1 MRKNIFLILILLLI
15 CLTACGSKGKV
26 KVYDSSTEDI
36 SSYHTE
42 ETLTAVMIK
51 RDTET
56 NDITFLNYIT
66 GEQLVLGYHGGVSVT
81 DTYGNNLIISDMPVG
96 SVVDIVYY
104 SDTRRLVSIT
114 ANSSVQVIKN
124 VSKFAADVNN
134 KKATYKGTSCKMSE
148 YAMAYDDG
156 VAKSIME
163 VNTEDQVTLYIMNGT
178 LISCVIEVGHGYV
191 RLMNQD
197 TYIGGM
203 VEIGYDVIV
212 PVTPDMLVAVR
223 EGNYTLRINHNGYG
237 NSKDIVVKKG
247 EETEVNIADIA
258 IPSGTVSFKVTPIE
272 AEVYVNNNLVE
283 THTFTGLYGSYG
295 LKIKAEGYESFNG
308 SFKISEP
315 VKTYNFELVAS
326 DEATTEEDT
335 TGESTDSTDPS
346 ESSNSTD
353 MGSTTESSLTVST
366 TAPISSTTDST
377 TSSATSYATA
387 SGTNNSTEEK
397 TTSEVYSGATNNT
410 ITIKTP
416 VGAGVYVDGNYV
428 GYAPVTFQKVVGTH
442 TIVLYQTGSLIKSYT
457 IQATDDGKDDEYS
470 FDDLATLD
478 DLINIDN

>member
-1 MRKNIFLILILLLI
+1 MRKNVFLILILLLFG
-15 CLTACGSKGKV
+15 LTACGGKGKV

-42 ETLTAVMIK
+42 ESLTAVMIK

-81 DTYGNNLIISDMPVG
+81 DTYGNNLIISEMPIG

-104 SDTRRLVSIT
+104 SDTNRLISIA
-114 ANSSVQVIKN
+114 ANSSVQVIKDVN
-124 VSKFAADVNN
+124 KFSADVLNG
-134 KKATYKGTSCKMSE
+134 KATYKGTSCKMSE
-148 YAMAYDDG
+148 YALAFEDG
-156 VAKSIME
+156 IAKSIME
-163 VNTEDQVTLYIMNGT
+163 VNTEDQVTLYLMNGT
-178 LISCVIEVGHGYV
+178 LISCVIDIGHGYV
-191 RLMNQD
+191 RLVNQD
-197 TYIGGM
+197 TYVGGM

-212 PVTPDMLVAVR
+212 PVSQDMLLAVR
-223 EGNYTLRINHNGYG
+223 EGTYTLRINHNGYS
-237 NSKDIVVKKG
+237 NSKEVKVVKG
-247 EETEVNIADIA
+247 EETEVNIGDIA
-258 IPSGTVSFKVTPIE
+258 VPTGTITFSVTPAE
-272 AEVYVNNNLVE
+272 AEVYVDGILYPA
-283 THTFTGLYGSYG
+283 HTFTGLYGSYG
-295 LKIKAEGYESFNG
+295 LKIKAEGYKNFNG

-315 VKTYNFELVAS
+315 VKTYTFELVA
-326 DEATTEEDT
+326 EETTEETTEDT
-335 TGESTDSTDPS
+335 EDSTDDTGSTEDTSETASSTS
-346 ESSNSTD
+346 ES
-353 MGSTTESSLTVST
+353 GQTTEMYT
-366 TAPISSTTDST
+366 
-377 TSSATSYATA
+377 
-387 SGTNNSTEEK
+387 
-397 TTSEVYSGATNNT
+397 GATENT

-470 FDDLATLD
+470 FDDLTTLT

>member
-1 MRKNIFLILILLLI
+1 MRKNVFLILILLLLG
-15 CLTACGSKGKV
+15 LTACKGKGKV

-42 ETLTAVMIK
+42 ESITAVMIK

-81 DTYGNNLIISDMPVG
+81 DTYGNNLIISEMPIG

-104 SDTRRLVSIT
+104 SDTDRLVSIA
-114 ANSSVQVIKN
+114 ANSSVQVIKDVN
-124 VSKFAADVNN
+124 KFSADVLNG
-134 KKATYKGTSCKMSE
+134 KATYKGTSCKMSE
-148 YAMAYDDG
+148 YALAFEDG

-163 VNTEDQVTLYIMNGT
+163 VNTEDQVTLYLMNGT
-178 LISCVIEVGHGYV
+178 LISCVIDIGHGYV
-191 RLMNQD
+191 RLVNQD
-197 TYIGGM
+197 TYVGGM

-212 PVTPDMLVAVR
+212 PVSQDMLIAVR
-223 EGNYTLRINHNGYG
+223 EGTYTLRINHNGYS
-237 NSKDIVVKKG
+237 NSKEVKVVKG
-247 EETEVNIADIA
+247 EETEVNIGDIA
-258 IPSGTVSFKVTPIE
+258 IPSGTVTFSVTPAE
-272 AEVYVNNNLVE
+272 AEVYVDGTLY
-283 THTFTGLYGSYG
+283 TAHTFTGLYGSYG
-295 LKIKAEGYESFNG
+295 LKIKAEGYKSFNG

-315 VKTYNFELVAS
+315 VKTYTFELVA
-326 DEATTEEDT
+326 EETTEETTEDT
-335 TGESTDSTDPS
+335 EDSTDD
-346 ESSNSTD
+346 T
-353 MGSTTESSLTVST
+353 GSTENTSE
-366 TAPISSTTDST
+366 TASSTSETGLT
-377 TSSATSYATA
+377 TEMYT
-387 SGTNNSTEEK
+387 
-397 TTSEVYSGATNNT
+397 GATENT

-470 FDDLATLD
+470 FDDLTTLT